1 MANRLANEKSPY
13 LLQHADNPVDWY
25 PWGQAA
31 IAKARQEDKPI
42 FLSIGYATCH
52 WCHVM
57 AHESFA
63 DPEVAEVLN
72 RYFVSIKV
80 DREERPDLD
89 QVYMTVCQV
98 MTGQGGWPLT
108 ALITPDG
115 QPFFA
120 GTYFPKRNRLRM
132 PGLLDILEHFAKIWR
147 TDRNRLLTAARDI
160 TRALN
165 PETVAPGE
173 KAVLGMETLKKA
185 YTQHARSF
193 DPNWGGFGQAP
204 KFPSPHHLT
213 FLLRWHRRQPNSGS
227 LDMVEKTLKAMRRG
241 GLFDQIGF
249 GFHRY
254 SVDERWLVPHF
265 EKMLCD
271 QALLT
276 LAYTEAFQFTGR
288 EEYAKVVKEIAA
300 YVLRDMTSP
309 EGGFWSAE
317 DADSEGE
324 EGLFYLWTPDEVQTV
339 LGQEMAD
346 LFCGFYNIT
355 PEGNFEQGKSIP
367 HITADLAAYA
377 SRKGL
382 SPESLAERLDEAR
395 QTLFQARER
404 RVHPLKDDKVLTGW
418 NGLMIAALAR
428 AGMVLNEPSYTA
440 AAARAAD
447 FIARRLTI
455 GDLTLL
461 RRYRLGE
468 AAVDGFLEDYAYLA
482 WGLIELYEA
491 TFDLRRL
498 EAALDLTRTMLDL
511 FWDAEAGGLFLSG
524 EGHEA
529 LILRGK
535 EVYDGAMPSANAVA
549 ALNLF
554 RLGRLTGRSGLEEQ
568 AERILEAFSGQV
580 SQAPMAY
587 THMLGALDFALGPGQ
602 EIVLCGGPGGPGYED
617 MVRRIHQAFLPSRV
631 LLGKGPADEEKR
643 LAELAPFTAD
653 LPACETPTVYL
664 CQNFSCQA
672 PIQDLARLE
681 EALEAA
687 GGTAP
692 AAS

>member
-1 MANRLANEKSPY
+1 MANRLADEKSPY
-13 LLQHADNPVDWY
+13 LLQHADNPVEWY
-25 PWGQAA
+25 PWGQEAVEK
-31 IAKARQEDKPI
+31 AKLEDKPI

-63 DPEVAEVLN
+63 DPEVADVLN
-72 RYFVSIKV
+72 RSYVSIKV

-89 QVYMTVCQV
+89 QVYMTVCQA

-108 ALITPDG
+108 VLITPEG

-120 GTYFPKRNRLRM
+120 GTYFPKRNRPNM
-132 PGLLDILEHFAKIWR
+132 PGLLDILEHFAKVWR
-147 TDRNRLLTAARDI
+147 TDRSRLLTAARDI
-160 TRALN
+160 TLALE
-165 PETVAPGE
+165 PEVLAAGE
-173 KAVLGMETLKKA
+173 KTTLGMETLKQA

-193 DPNWGGFGQAP
+193 DPTWGGFGQAP

-213 FLLRWHRRQPNSGS
+213 FLLRWHRRQPNSSALG
-227 LDMVEKTLKAMRRG
+227 MVEKTLSAMRRG

-265 EKMLCD
+265 EKMLYD

-276 LAYTEAFQFTGR
+276 LAYAEAFQVTGQ
-288 EEYAKVVKEIAA
+288 EEYARVVKEIAA

-324 EGLFYLWTPDEVQTV
+324 EGLFYLWTPDEVQA
-339 LGQEMAD
+339 LLEQETGD
-346 LFCGFYNIT
+346 LFSGFYNIT
-355 PEGNFEQGKSIP
+355 REGNFEKGKSIP
-367 HITADLAAYA
+367 HITADLKAYA

-382 SPESLAERLDEAR
+382 SPESLAGRLEEAR

-404 RVHPLKDDKVLTGW
+404 RVHPLKDDKVLTAW

-428 AGMVLNEPSYTA
+428 AGMVLNEPTYTA

-447 FIARRLTI
+447 FIDRRLTT
-455 GDLTLL
+455 DDQTLL

-468 AAVDGFLEDYAYLA
+468 AAVDGFLEDYAYLV

-498 EAALDLTRTMLDL
+498 EAALDLSRTMLDL
-511 FWDAEAGGLFLSG
+511 FWDSAAGGLFLSG

-535 EVYDGAMPSANAVA
+535 EIYDGALPSANAVA
-549 ALNLF
+549 AMNLF
-554 RLGRLTGRSGLEEQ
+554 RLGRLTGRNELEEQ

-580 SQAPMAY
+580 SQTPMAY
-587 THMLGALDFALGPGQ
+587 THLLGVLDFALGPGQ
-602 EIVLCGGPGGPGYED
+602 EIVLCGGPGGRVYEE
-617 MVRRIHQAFLPSRV
+617 MVRRIHRTFLPGRV
-631 LLGKGPADEEKR
+631 LLRKGLVDQEKR

-653 LPACETPTVYL
+653 LPVSETPTVYL

-672 PIQDLARLE
+672 PIRDLARLG

-687 GGTAP
+687 GGF
-692 AAS
+692 ASATS